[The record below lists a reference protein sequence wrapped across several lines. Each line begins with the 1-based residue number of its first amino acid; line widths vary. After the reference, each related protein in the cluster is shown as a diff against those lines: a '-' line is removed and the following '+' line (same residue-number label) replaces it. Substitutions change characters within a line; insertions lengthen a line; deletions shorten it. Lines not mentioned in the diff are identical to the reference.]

1 MFEDPRNKTK
11 KRTNNIKIRI
21 AGEQSNEAT
30 KPMPMEVQEIQEPP
44 LARADYMSIRSLFVA
59 TGGNL
64 GMSVESIR
72 DFAGYKLVDL
82 RASRLCTISS
92 PLAQAAE
99 TGFTHKVVDE
109 LLPAA
114 GRSRC
119 PARERWKR

>member
-1 MFEDPRNKTK
+1 
-11 KRTNNIKIRI
+11 
-21 AGEQSNEAT
+21 
-30 KPMPMEVQEIQEPP
+30 MEVQEIQEPP

-82 RASRLCTISS
+82 RASRLCAFLS

-99 TGFTHKVVDE
+99 TG